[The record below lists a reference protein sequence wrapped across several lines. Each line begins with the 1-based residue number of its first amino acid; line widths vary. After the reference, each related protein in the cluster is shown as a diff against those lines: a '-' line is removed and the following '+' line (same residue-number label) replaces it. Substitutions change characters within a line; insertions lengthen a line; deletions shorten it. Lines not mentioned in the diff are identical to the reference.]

1 MSVAVAFLNHRCI
14 SFYDWTRRRWI
25 HVLMAGLLYGLAFH
39 FLSVNLTPSLP
50 YTLVWIDYGAQ
61 PGLGD
66 LMVFRYEGRP
76 FHDEDLSGLRFFK
89 RVGGVAGDLITVDDR
104 EVSVSRRR
112 IGYAKVRTR
121 AGEPLMTIAPGVI
134 PPDHYFAQ
142 SDSLDSFDSRYAQC
156 GLVRTDQVLG
166 VAHVIF

>member
-1 MSVAVAFLNHRCI
+1 
-14 SFYDWTRRRWI
+14 
-25 HVLMAGLLYGLAFH
+25 
-39 FLSVNLTPSLP
+39 
-50 YTLVWIDYGAQ
+50 
-61 PGLGD
+61 
-66 LMVFRYEGRP
+66 
-76 FHDEDLSGLRFFK
+76 
-89 RVGGVAGDLITVDDR
+89 VGGVAGDLITVDDR
-104 EVSVSRRR
+104 EVSVSGRR

-121 AGEPLMTIAPGVI
+121 AGEPLMTIAPGII

>member
-1 MSVAVAFLNHRCI
+1 MQLHCPGCQRCGGALQRPGFDAWPARENRSMSVAVAFLNHRCI

-25 HVLMAGLLYGLAFH
+25 HVLMAGVLYGLVFH

-50 YTLVWIDYGAQ
+50 YTLVWVDYGAQ

-89 RVGGVAGDLITVDDR
+89 RVGGVAGDLITVDD
-104 EVSVSRRR
+104 
-112 IGYAKVRTR
+112 
-121 AGEPLMTIAPGVI
+121 
-134 PPDHYFAQ
+134 
-142 SDSLDSFDSRYAQC
+142 
-156 GLVRTDQVLG
+156 
-166 VAHVIF
+166 